1 MNMALAIEALHPGA
15 EQPADYVVEND
26 SDGRGQRLAYW
37 NADVLGPAPT
47 EEHLE
52 QGWRMH
58 LAAARRAEIL
68 AELADLDR
76 YLPRSVE
83 DLIESGAL
91 QAGNLGV
98 HNQER
103 LARKHGLRA
112 ELAGLAA

>member
-1 MNMALAIEALHPGA
+1 MALAIEALHPGA

-58 LAAARRAEIL
+58 LKNQRRAEIL
-68 AELADLDR
+68 SRLSAIDLETVRPLRAVTAGAGTEYDTTKLAALEVEAKELRDELAK
-76 YLPRSVE
+76 
-83 DLIESGAL
+83 
-91 QAGNLGV
+91 LG
-98 HNQER
+98 
-103 LARKHGLRA
+103 
-112 ELAGLAA
+112 